1 MFPKVLGV
9 VLEQKTEFDWWDFKG
24 KVFYPLE
31 LVCKVEYC
39 RTEKQDGVMVVGL
52 RISEVDVRVSIYS
65 GKGVVCTKKV
75 IKVLVYKN
83 PPPHFLILVCV
94 LGQPSPVRAL

>member
-1 MFPKVLGV
+1 M
-9 VLEQKTEFDWWDFKG
+9 
-24 KVFYPLE
+24 FYPLE

-65 GKGVVCTKKV
+65 GQGVVCTKKV

-83 PPPHFLILVCV
+83 PPPHFLILMCV
-94 LGQPSPVRAL
+94 LCIRCLLCEHSELSLIEVKSLD

>member
-1 MFPKVLGV
+1 M
-9 VLEQKTEFDWWDFKG
+9 QKTRFDWWDFKG
-24 KVFYPLE
+24 RVFYPLE

-83 PPPHFLILVCV
+83 PPPIFSYSCVCCVRRLLCEHSELFLD
-94 LGQPSPVRAL
+94 